1 MAKKTGTDE
10 EMSVGLAG
18 QEAGRYHW
26 WRPRADESRFVEAIQ
41 QMCSEI
47 QSLNISFDRAAS
59 ALQERTTHS
68 IAHFVDPIPLRKQ
81 KAIRQVQEEGL
92 EDHEVVA
99 IIKHFQSDVATADS
113 YLAIKKDSIR
123 KLFLSNYSK

>member
-1 MAKKTGTDE
+1 M
-10 EMSVGLAG
+10 
-18 QEAGRYHW
+18 
-26 WRPRADESRFVEAIQ
+26 
-41 QMCSEI
+41 
-47 QSLNISFDRAAS
+47 SFDRVTS
-59 ALQERTTHS
+59 AFQEHTMHRIT
-68 IAHFVDPIPLRKQ
+68 HFVDPIPLRKQ

-99 IIKHFQSDVATADS
+99 IIMHFQSDVAIADS